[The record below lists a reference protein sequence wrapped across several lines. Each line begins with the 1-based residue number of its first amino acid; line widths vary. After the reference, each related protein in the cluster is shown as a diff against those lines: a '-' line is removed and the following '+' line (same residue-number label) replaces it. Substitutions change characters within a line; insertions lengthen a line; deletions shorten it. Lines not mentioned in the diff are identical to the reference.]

1 MYNIDSQDSATI
13 LAALRFYQERGMG
26 DPANRSDAIND
37 IATNGGEV
45 ISLDAE
51 GIDDLCE
58 RLNTAERPMLAI
70 VVEGG
75 IIQSL
80 VSNVPEAYSGH
91 KLLVIDYDDE
101 GTPEEELT
109 DVPQADG
116 SMADAIC
123 HMEEVDKAAIDL
135 GAVLRQL
142 EG

>member
-26 DPANRSDAIND
+26 DPANRSDMIHE
-37 IATNGGEV
+37 IATNGGAV
-45 ISLDAE
+45 ISLNAE

-58 RLNTAERPMLAI
+58 RLNTAETPVLAI
-70 VVEGG
+70 VMEGG
-75 IIQSL
+75 LIQSL

-101 GTPEEELT
+101 GTPDEDLT
-109 DVPQADG
+109 HIPQQDG
-116 SMADAIC
+116 STADAIC
-123 HMEEVDKAAIDL
+123 HMEDVDKATIDL
-135 GAVLRQL
+135 AAVLRQV